1 MSVFDDEL
9 DIVQTPLASDTEG
22 EGATPDT
29 GIVPTPEAGAEENR
43 NATDLPEDVWEDEP
57 QEEEVFTIEKYLQG
71 KVRTKISEDALMSI
85 LADAE
90 VKPKTPFEELTKK
103 EKDLATA
110 YLYAWAATA
119 PSTSSRI
126 KDADGNWSHE
136 EGSETFDASARRHF
150 LILANDLFKKY
161 NLATIGSS
169 SWGVSGRGFG
179 HIRNYGK
186 LY

>member
-9 DIVQTPLASDTEG
+9 EVVQTPL
-22 EGATPDT
+22 TPDT
-29 GIVPTPEAGAEENR
+29 NDGEGTTSVDEVAPTPEVGEENEPAEEVY
-43 NATDLPEDVWEDEP
+43 TV
-57 QEEEVFTIEKYLQG
+57 EKYLQG

-90 VKPKTPFEELTKK
+90 IKPKTPFEELTRK

-119 PSTSSRI
+119 PSTSSRV
-126 KDADGNWSHE
+126 KDADGDWSHE

-179 HIRNYGK
+179 HIRNYGR
-186 LY
+186 LH

>member
-9 DIVQTPLASDTEG
+9 DVVQTPL
-22 EGATPDT
+22 TPDT
-29 GIVPTPEAGAEENR
+29 NNGEGTTPDNGIVPTPEVVTESGDNR
-43 NATDLPEDVWEDEP
+43 GISDDVWEDEP
-57 QEEEVFTIEKYLQG
+57 TEEEVYTIEKYLQG

-90 VKPKTPFEELTKK
+90 IKPKTPFKELTKK
-103 EKDLATA
+103 EKELATA

-179 HIRNYGK
+179 HIRNYGR
-186 LY
+186 LH

>member
-1 MSVFDDEL
+1 MSVFDDEV
-9 DIVQTPLASDTEG
+9 VQTAL
-22 EGATPDT
+22 TPDT
-29 GIVPTPEAGAEENR
+29 NDGEGTTSVDEVAPTPEVGEEN
-43 NATDLPEDVWEDEP
+43 EP
-57 QEEEVFTIEKYLQG
+57 AEEEVYTVEKYLQG

-90 VKPKTPFEELTKK
+90 IKPKTPYEELTRK

-119 PSTSSRI
+119 PSTSSRV
-126 KDADGNWSHE
+126 KDADGDWSHE

-169 SWGVSGRGFG
+169 SWGVLGRGFG
-179 HIRNYGK
+179 HIRNYGR
-186 LY
+186 LH